1 MAANITATALVTAVG
16 TAPVTAVI
24 TDYIDAK
31 KFKINGKARARVG
44 GE

>member
-1 MAANITATALVTAVG
+1 MNEASVVNSSDMDADSKG
-16 TAPVTAVI
+16 QI